1 MNMASF
7 EQLIR
12 PHLDRLYRLAF
23 RLTGTVSDAEDLV
36 QDVLVKLYARGS
48 ELDQIERLSPWLARV
63 TYNQFVDNRR
73 RYGGEYLQLV
83 SVDAT
88 DSDERHAAPVLKSEL
103 PGPEDAFDIDFDI
116 TRVQAAIDQLSE
128 SHRVAVILHDV
139 EGYSLQEIESITET
153 PIGTL
158 KSRLHRARARLK
170 KLLRVEPSAASL
182 RVSQ

>member
-12 PHLDRLYRLAF
+12 PHLDRLYRVAF
-23 RLTGTVSDAEDLV
+23 RLTGTVNDAEDLV

-48 ELDQIERLSPWLARV
+48 ELEDIERLSPWLARV
-63 TYNQFVDNRR
+63 AYNQFVDNRR
-73 RYGGEYLQLV
+73 RYGGAYVHLV
-83 SVDAT
+83 ST
-88 DSDERHAAPVLKSEL
+88 DTAGNVEYQAPPVLESEL
-103 PGPEDAFDIDFDI
+103 PGPEQAFDIDLEI
-116 TRVQAAIDQLSE
+116 TRVQAAIGQLSE
-128 SHRVAVILHDV
+128 SHRVAVMLHDV

-170 KLLRVEPSAASL
+170 VLLQVEPSASKL
-182 RVSQ
+182 RVTQ

>member
-23 RLTGTVSDAEDLV
+23 RLTGTVNDAEDLV
-36 QDVLVKLYARGS
+36 QDVLVKLFARGS
-48 ELDQIERLSPWLARV
+48 ELEQIERLSPWLARV

-73 RYGGEYLQLV
+73 RYGGAYLQLV
-83 SVDAT
+83 ST
-88 DSDERHAAPVLKSEL
+88 DTASSAEYQAPPVLESEL
-103 PGPEDAFDIDFDI
+103 PGPEQAFDIDSEM
-116 TRVQAAIDQLSE
+116 TRVQVAIDQLSE
-128 SHRVAVILHDV
+128 SHRVAVMLHDV
-139 EGYSLQEIESITET
+139 EGYSLQEIESMTET

-170 KLLRVEPSAASL
+170 ELLQVEPSAPKL
-182 RVSQ
+182 RVTQ